1 MFIIVE
7 KSSEALYLLTLFNN
21 VNILCFNS
29 FAFEFNFENFDFKKE
44 QEYKLKK
51 QFHPFRIY
59 NKDGYKIY
67 ESIDKLKS
75 ENFINLPEID
85 FFYSLDYRSIRQT
98 DLYLNLVHN
107 LNIKELKV
115 NFSNIYSYEPSKVFE
130 CYKNKTNFFNNESIN
145 KHRNIYL
152 KKDYLDYHMNSITK
166 KIFGY
171 TLTKNM
177 VHLLTMINR
186 IYFSNI
192 FTEHDLL
199 RLMDKNDIGSAA
211 SKREIIKTLN
221 EFEILDKLSDHNIK
235 YNLTNKG
242 FYLLSRYSYFF
253 NENNF
258 IHLNNII
265 KDLNIDF
272 INAKPIFDNYF
283 ENILKIFEFENSI
296 TH

>member
-7 KSSEALYLLTLFNN
+7 KPIEALDFLKLFNN
-21 VNILCFNS
+21 ANILCFNS
-29 FAFEFNFENFDFKKE
+29 FAFEFNFENFDFRKN
-44 QEYKLKK
+44 QEYKLKD

-59 NKDGYKIY
+59 NKDGYKTY
-67 ESIDKLKS
+67 ENIDKLKK
-75 ENFINLPEID
+75 ENFVNLPEID
-85 FFYSLDYRSIRQT
+85 FFYSLDHTSIRQA

-115 NFSNIYSYEPSKVFE
+115 NFSNIYSHEPSAVLKY
-130 CYKNKTNFFNNESIN
+130 YKNRFNFFNNESIN
-145 KHRNIYL
+145 KHRNMYL

-177 VHLLTMINR
+177 SYLITMIHK
-186 IYFSNI
+186 IYFSNV
-192 FTEHDLL
+192 FTEHELFLL
-199 RLMDKNDIGSAA
+199 MNKNDIGSPV
-211 SKREIIKTLN
+211 SKQEIIKKLK
-221 EFEILDKLSDHNIK
+221 ELEILRKNSNDSNK

-272 INAKPIFDNYF
+272 IDAKPIFDNYF
-283 ENILKIFEFENSI
+283 ENILEIFEYENSI
-296 TH
+296 NH